1 MSGTVHTGHTTDT
14 EPSRAAGWWR
24 ACHYE
29 LRHLAALRSTW
40 VLASI
45 IALLALWVPLAA
57 PFLIESSK
65 DMTDP
70 ELENSVQWTPA
81 LLQVPSL
88 AVFLLVLGTGPV
100 ATELLRGASRTTWL
114 TTASRSHAFWAKCA
128 VGATIGVTV
137 SAVTGL
143 LEIAG
148 LAVVAAA
155 KGVHPPLWGQ
165 LIGATARLGLWMAC
179 WMVLCPAVAALL
191 RNRVGPVLV
200 LLLVP
205 PLGER
210 MLSALSGQIPGIH
223 LDVVADW
230 LPFAAGRRMLS
241 ADTAQDA
248 FLGGVVLVAFTAA
261 VAAAGHAVYARRTG

>member
-1 MSGTVHTGHTTDT
+1 MSGTMHMGHTTDL
-14 EPSRAAGWWR
+14 ERSRAAEWWR

-40 VLASI
+40 ILAAI
-45 IALLALWVPLAA
+45 IALLALWVPIAA

-65 DMTDP
+65 DTTDP
-70 ELENSVQWTPA
+70 ELANSVQWTPA
-81 LLQVPSL
+81 LMQIPSL
-88 AVFLLVLGTGPV
+88 AVYLLVLGTGPV
-100 ATELLRGASRTTWL
+100 STELLRGSSRTTWL
-114 TTASRSHAFWAKCA
+114 TAASRSHAFWAKCA
-128 VGATIGVTV
+128 VGAAIGVAV

-143 LEIAG
+143 MEISG

-155 KGVHPPLWGQ
+155 KGVHPPLWPQ

-179 WMVLCPAVAALL
+179 WMLLCPSVAALL

-210 MLSALSGQIPGIH
+210 ILSALSGQIPGSH
-223 LDVVADW
+223 LDAVANW
-230 LPFAAGRRMLS
+230 LPFAAGQRMLT

-248 FLGGVVLVAFTAA
+248 VLGGVVFVAFTAA
-261 VAAAGHAVYARRTG
+261 VAVAGHAVYTRRAG